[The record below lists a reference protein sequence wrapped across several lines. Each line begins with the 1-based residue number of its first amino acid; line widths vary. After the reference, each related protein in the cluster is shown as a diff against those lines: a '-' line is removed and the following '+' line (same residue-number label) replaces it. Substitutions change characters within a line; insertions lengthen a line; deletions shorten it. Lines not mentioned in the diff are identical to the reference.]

1 MAESN
6 RPNGLPAD
14 VGAYLGAGTKING
27 KLHFEGQA
35 TIEGE
40 VDGEIVSQAHVM
52 VGQQATIKGK
62 MIAQSILV
70 QGKVMA
76 DVVAEKK
83 LEIQPPGSVL
93 GDVTTLS
100 LVIGDGAILEGH
112 ISMKEKRRP
121 GMPLRQDV
129 EKRRRRFLVS
139 AATRLSFAPFASSP
153 RAVNPSARQCHY
165 TKDALNENGLAERR
179 AHFYLTA
186 LNAPRLAI
194 PTQCPTPPPI
204 LSIHP
209 LVSQAAA
216 SPLSRHNDISRL

>member
-14 VGAYLGAGTKING
+14 LGAYLGAGTKING

-40 VDGEIVSQAHVM
+40 VEGEIVAQAHII

-62 MIAQSILV
+62 MSAQSILV

-93 GDVTTLS
+93 GDVTTQS
-100 LVIGDGAILEGH
+100 LVIGDGAVLEGH
-112 ISMKEKRRP
+112 ISMRKNEGRAI
-121 GMPLRQDV
+121 PLRQ
-129 EKRRRRFLVS
+129 EQKKEGS
-139 AATRLSFAPFASSP
+139 AS
-153 RAVNPSARQCHY
+153 
-165 TKDALNENGLAERR
+165 
-179 AHFYLTA
+179 
-186 LNAPRLAI
+186 
-194 PTQCPTPPPI
+194 
-204 LSIHP
+204 
-209 LVSQAAA
+209 
-216 SPLSRHNDISRL
+216 

>member
-14 VGAYLGAGTKING
+14 LGAYLGAGTKING

-40 VDGEIVSQAHVM
+40 VEGEIVAQAHII

-62 MIAQSILV
+62 MSAQSILV

-93 GDVTTLS
+93 GDVTTQS
-100 LVIGDGAILEGH
+100 LVIGDGAMLEGH
-112 ISMKEKRRP
+112 ISMKKNEGRAI
-121 GMPLRQDV
+121 PLRQ
-129 EKRRRRFLVS
+129 EQKKEG
-139 AATRLSFAPFASSP
+139 TAS
-153 RAVNPSARQCHY
+153 
-165 TKDALNENGLAERR
+165 
-179 AHFYLTA
+179 
-186 LNAPRLAI
+186 
-194 PTQCPTPPPI
+194 
-204 LSIHP
+204 
-209 LVSQAAA
+209 
-216 SPLSRHNDISRL
+216 